1 MRNKADTSR
10 YRYRVGM
17 RPKKEPGQFHL
28 VIGGVNFDPVGLTE
42 PSKFAEAFY
51 ELTGRRDIVFK
62 NFTGLSY
69 WKSVC
74 YFVFHDVRLTH

>member
-1 MRNKADTSR
+1 
-10 YRYRVGM
+10 M

-42 PSKFAEAFY
+42 PSKFVEAFY
-51 ELTGRRDIVFK
+51 ELTGRRDVVFK

-69 WKSVC
+69 WKSV
-74 YFVFHDVRLTH
+74 